1 VWEGPELYICSR
13 IWFDEKWRR
22 CSIPFSRVLQSFCT
36 SGYVIW
42 TWWTAERKY
51 GIDVLLGRGS
61 SRVRPGQLPSLSR
74 VRRILTWSSTS
85 AWKEGHVYVGL
96 LGLFEVIY
104 EDLASL
110 RWDEM
115 RVTSRTM
122 NMTSTC
128 QSLDITPFS
137 TALELNKYL
146 EFPSNALTLRQ
157 YWGDSTGISF

>member
-1 VWEGPELYICSR
+1 VWEGPELYIRRRCSR

-22 CSIPFSRVLQSFCT
+22 YSIPFSRVLQSFCT

-42 TWWTAERKY
+42 TWWTAEWEY
-51 GIDVLLGRGS
+51 GIDVLSGRGS

-85 AWKEGHVYVGL
+85 AWEEGHVYVGL

-110 RWDEM
+110 RWDACYIADNEHDKHLSIAWYHHP
-115 RVTSRTM
+115 VYA
-122 NMTSTC
+122 
-128 QSLDITPFS
+128 QFS
-137 TALELNKYL
+137 TALE
-146 EFPSNALTLRQ
+146 
-157 YWGDSTGISF
+157 